1 MVSKIWQFTGLYI
14 LWLISSALGIVDL
27 MALRLVIRTAAVA
40 LGANMWTLPAIEKFA
55 FLFLAIVC
63 TAFIFWCEY
72 FYRKALDISMKQ
84 LIRVFAQITAIQIG
98 FAVLASALSLL
109 IPIT

>member
-14 LWLISSALGIVDL
+14 LWLISSALGVVDL
-27 MALRLVIRTAAVA
+27 MALRLVVRTGAVA
-40 LGANMWTLPAIEKFA
+40 LGADMWTLPAIEKFA
-55 FLFLAIVC
+55 FLFMAIIC

-72 FYRKALDISMKQ
+72 FYRKALNIGMKQ
-84 LIRVFAQITAIQIG
+84 LMRVFAQVTGIQIG
-98 FAVLASALSLL
+98 LAVLASVLSLL

>member
-27 MALRLVIRTAAVA
+27 MALRLVIRTVAIA
-40 LGANMWTLPAIEKFA
+40 LGAGMWTLPAIEKFA

-63 TAFIFWCEY
+63 MVFIFWCEY
-72 FYRKALDISMKQ
+72 LYRKALNISLKQ
-84 LIRVFAQITAIQIG
+84 LIRLFAQIAGIQIG
-98 FAVLASALSLL
+98 LAVLASVLSLL
-109 IPIT
+109 IPL